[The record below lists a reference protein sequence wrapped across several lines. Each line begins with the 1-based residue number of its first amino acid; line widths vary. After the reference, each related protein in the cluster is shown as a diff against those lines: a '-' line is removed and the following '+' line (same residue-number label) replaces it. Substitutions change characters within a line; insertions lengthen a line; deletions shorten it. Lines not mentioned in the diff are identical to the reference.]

1 VRNAVSTATCL
12 PHIAVVDASAR
23 SIGSAGACEVASLV
37 MAALWNRIPVWAD
50 WVVAVIAAIVV
61 LNVNVTTAGDPLSGM
76 GLSAGATS
84 AGITEGARAT
94 FYGALVVG
102 GVLLTA
108 TGLII
113 STSDRRR
120 RTAGGLLT
128 RTFAGVALAGVLGL
142 LLDYRDGP
150 VRTVQLFVYL
160 MLALSIVRLAR
171 VAALATDDLN
181 PEPDQSVAPRS
192 SDARR

>member
-1 VRNAVSTATCL
+1 MRPRVDVFDAITDRLGLGPSGSGRLRRFGGRHRQCR
-12 PHIAVVDASAR
+12 PH
-23 SIGSAGACEVASLV
+23 EVASLV
-37 MAALWNRIPVWAD
+37 MATLWNRIPVWAD
-50 WVVAVIAAIVV
+50 WVVAAIAAIVV
-61 LNVNVTTAGDPLSGM
+61 LNVNVTTAGDPLSGV

-84 AGITEGARAT
+84 AGITEGARST

-102 GVLLTA
+102 GVLLAA

-113 STSDRRR
+113 STSDRHW
-120 RTAGGLLT
+120 RTVGGLLT

-160 MLALSIVRLAR
+160 MLALGIVRLAR
-171 VAALATDDLN
+171 VAGTRN
-181 PEPDQSVAPRS
+181 
-192 SDARR
+192 RRYAAGS

>member
-1 VRNAVSTATCL
+1 
-12 PHIAVVDASAR
+12 
-23 SIGSAGACEVASLV
+23 
-37 MAALWNRIPVWAD
+37 MANLWNRIPLWAD
-50 WVVAVIAAIVV
+50 WVVASVAAVVV
-61 LNVNVTTAGDPLSGM
+61 LNLNVTTAGDPLSGV

-84 AGITEGARAT
+84 AGITEGARST

-102 GVLLTA
+102 AVVLTA
-108 TGLII
+108 AGLII
-113 STSDRRR
+113 STIGRQW

-160 MLALSIVRLAR
+160 MLGLGIVRLAR
-171 VAALATDDLN
+171 VAALASDDALF
-181 PEPDQSVAPRS
+181 EADPDQSVALGSTNAHR
-192 SDARR
+192 